1 MSLLDRICRA
11 DENFLDA
18 IVTLPSLRKLRLS
31 DEEAKIGD
39 LLPAIR
45 SPLEELDVS
54 FIAPVRPPGSL
65 PWLSNLNSTLTTLTI
80 HWAYLRNLNVQCTSV
95 RFLTLETIEP
105 VDTASLVLSFP
116 QLITFYLETG
126 NYDYFDLRADEE
138 RALKQR
144 NLETTMQWKRLYDL
158 KGGPVDLY
166 ILGLTCPIRYLELQS
181 VHEGNVDRVHSLLD
195 FHRPQ
200 VVRMEMYSSTFLI
213 PEIDM

>member
-95 RFLTLETIEP
+95 RFLTIETIEP
-105 VDTASLVLSFP
+105 VDTASLVLSFH
-116 QLITFYLETG
+116 QLVTFYLETG
-126 NYDYFDLRADEE
+126 NDDFFDLRDDEE
-138 RALKQR
+138 QALNQR
-144 NLETTMQWKRLYDL
+144 NLETTKQWKRL
-158 KGGPVDLY
+158 
-166 ILGLTCPIRYLELQS
+166 
-181 VHEGNVDRVHSLLD
+181 
-195 FHRPQ
+195 
-200 VVRMEMYSSTFLI
+200 
-213 PEIDM
+213 